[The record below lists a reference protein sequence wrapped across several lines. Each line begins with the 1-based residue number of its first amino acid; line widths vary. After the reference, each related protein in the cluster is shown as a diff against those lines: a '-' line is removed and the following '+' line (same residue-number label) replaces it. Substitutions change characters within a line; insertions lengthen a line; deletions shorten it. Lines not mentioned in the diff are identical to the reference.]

1 MKIKGITDVFFD
13 LDHTLWDFDKNS
25 ALTFEKI
32 FKKHEVSVSLN
43 DFLEVYEPINLNYW
57 KLYREERIDK
67 ASLRYGRL
75 KNTFDEISVSITDEL
90 INLLSVDYITHLSD
104 NNHLF
109 DGTFE
114 ILDYL
119 QSKYNLHIITN
130 GFHEVQHNK
139 LRNSNIENYF
149 KTVTNSEMVGV
160 KKPNP
165 KIFNHAL
172 ALAQVSPE
180 NSMMIGDNW
189 EADIL
194 GAINLGIDAICFNV
208 HGTEL
213 DTNIK
218 QISNLLELKT
228 YL

>member
-1 MKIKGITDVFFD
+1 
-13 LDHTLWDFDKNS
+13 
-25 ALTFEKI
+25 
-32 FKKHEVSVSLN
+32 
-43 DFLEVYEPINLNYW
+43 
-57 KLYREERIDK
+57 
-67 ASLRYGRL
+67 
-75 KNTFDEISVSITDEL
+75 
-90 INLLSVDYITHLSD
+90 
-104 NNHLF
+104 
-109 DGTFE
+109 
-114 ILDYL
+114 
-119 QSKYNLHIITN
+119 
-130 GFHEVQHNK
+130 VQHNK

-172 ALAQVSPE
+172 TLAQVRPE
-180 NSMMIGDNW
+180 NSIMIGDNW

-208 HGTEL
+208 HGTDL
-213 DTNIK
+213 DTDIK